1 MRQAL
6 TPKIKLQVTLRYLA
20 TGDSFKSLEYLFR
33 VPKNTISKFIPE
45 TCKAIIKELE
55 EFIKVPSTE
64 DEWKNVEYNFRE
76 RWNFPGY
83 AGSLDGKHVIIRA
96 PSHSGSDF
104 YNYKN
109 SFSIVLLAVA
119 DANYNFLYLDVGAK
133 GRGSDGGIFQNSS
146 LHAAL
151 ETNCL
156 NMPKDFVIVGDD
168 AFPLKTYLMK
178 PYSRRNMTQEERIY
192 NYRLSRARR
201 VIENTF
207 GILVSKF
214 RIFEKPIS
222 LKIESVDDVV
232 LACCSLHNWL
242 WKTNPTY
249 VSSGL
254 IDYEDENHRIIRGSW
269 RETPTASLQDL
280 PRNNSRNPQQ
290 QAQQIRDKYRDYF
303 NNEGAVPWQ
312 YRLVHATTTE

>member
-1 MRQAL
+1 MDS
-6 TPKIKLQVTLRYLA
+6 LA
-20 TGDSFKSLEYLFR
+20 SSEIENYNIFCILF
-33 VPKNTISKFIPE
+33 ISYIFQ
-45 TCKAIIKELE
+45 
-55 EFIKVPSTE
+55 VPSTE
-64 DEWKNVEYNFRE
+64 GEWKNVEYNFRE
-76 RWNFPGY
+76 SWNFPGF
-83 AGSLDGKHVIIRA
+83 AGSLDRKHVIIRA

-109 SFSIVLLAVA
+109 SFSIVPLAVA
-119 DANYNFLYLDVGAK
+119 EANYNFLYLDVGAK

-156 NMPKDFVIVGDD
+156 NMPRDFSIVGDD

-178 PYSRRNMTQEERIY
+178 PYSRRYMTQEERIY
-192 NYRLSRARR
+192 NYRLSRALRE
-201 VIENTF
+201 IENTF

-232 LACCSLHNWL
+232 LACCSLLIW
-242 WKTNPTY
+242 Y

-269 RETPTASLQDL
+269 REIPTASLQDL
-280 PRNNSRNPQQ
+280 PRTAEIHN
-290 QAQQIRDKYRDYF
+290 DKHNRF
-303 NNEGAVPWQ
+303 ETSTVITS
-312 YRLVHATTTE
+312 TTRELCPGNID